1 MVLTSK
7 TSFTGKVRT
16 FPFFKGEK
24 LLKYWYCPHLWLT
37 SYVRYSIMSAIKFC
51 MQLKPKHLCTLFFFD
66 EWWYFVV
73 CIIIDLG
80 VACGHTNFFFWS
92 HFVSIYVHV
101 LWINQKLCSWTNCG
115 HINYCLCHF
124 VSLYVHLQWQVF
136 LLQFFWALNL
146 GV

>member
-1 MVLTSK
+1 
-7 TSFTGKVRT
+7 
-16 FPFFKGEK
+16 
-24 LLKYWYCPHLWLT
+24 
-37 SYVRYSIMSAIKFC
+37 

-80 VACGHTNFFFWS
+80 VACGHTIFFFWC

-115 HINYCLCHF
+115 HINLF
-124 VSLYVHLQWQVF
+124 VSFCFTLFSSTMASILAAIFLSIELGCIIFKAQFSSKF
-136 LLQFFWALNL
+136 LLSSTYFIWKIKDGGDKFWVKSVHNKHI
-146 GV
+146 VE

>member
-7 TSFTGKVRT
+7 TSLPEKREL
-16 FPFFKGEK
+16 FPFSRGKNC
-24 LLKYWYCPHLWLT
+24 W
-37 SYVRYSIMSAIKFC
+37 SIDIALIYDSR
-51 MQLKPKHLCTLFFFD
+51 KHLCKLFFFD

-80 VACGHTNFFFWS
+80 VACGHTIYLFIYLFWC

-115 HINYCLCHF
+115 HINYCLCHY
-124 VSLYVHLQWQVF
+124 VSLNVHLQWQVF

>member
-1 MVLTSK
+1 MFGSHCKNIFYRKREIFSLFRIRKIAEVLILP
-7 TSFTGKVRT
+7 SFMT
-16 FPFFKGEK
+16 
-24 LLKYWYCPHLWLT
+24 
-37 SYVRYSIMSAIKFC
+37 YVRYSIMSAIKIC
-51 MQLKPKHLCTLFFFD
+51 TQLKPKHLRTLFFFD

-80 VACGHTNFFFWS
+80 VACGHTIFFFRC

-124 VSLYVHLQWQVF
+124 VSLYVHLQWQVY
-136 LLQFFWALNL
+136 LLQFLWALNL